1 MVLLSYEPDNLVA
14 KALYKS
20 IGFVETGDIE
30 DGELV
35 AKLTL

>member
-1 MVLLSYEPDNLVA
+1 VSFLKEGGPQGFYRKLS
-14 KALYKS
+14 
-20 IGFVETGDIE
+20 FVPTGEIE